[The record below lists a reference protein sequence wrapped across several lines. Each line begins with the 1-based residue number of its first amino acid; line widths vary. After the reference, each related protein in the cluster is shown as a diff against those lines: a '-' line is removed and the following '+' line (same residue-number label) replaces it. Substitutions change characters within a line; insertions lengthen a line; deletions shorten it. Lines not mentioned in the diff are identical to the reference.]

1 MLILSRRTGESLVIE
16 PDPTLANDPQSWFA
30 EGPIRLRI
38 NSINGSHVRLGI
50 DAPRALRVLREELV
64 NGPGAQA
71 TGNLP
76 PRALLARKVQL
87 LRGLRKWS
95 TQDLAEAAGLS
106 LTVVVC
112 IESATGHVELV
123 ELEALARAFGLT
135 VAELFL
141 PPGRTPEER

>member
-16 PDPTLANDPQSWFA
+16 PDPTRGHDPQDWFA

-38 NSINGSHVRLGI
+38 NDVRHHIVRLGI

-64 NGPGAQA
+64 TGPGAQA

-95 TQDLAEAAGLS
+95 TQELAQAAGLS

-112 IESATGHVELV
+112 IESATGNVELV
-123 ELEALARAFGLT
+123 ELEALARAFGLS

-141 PPGRTPEER
+141 PEVHLRSGE

>member
-1 MLILSRRTGESLVIE
+1 MLILSRRPGEALVIE
-16 PDPTLANDPQSWFA
+16 PNPEAGGPQDWFA

-38 NSINGSHVRLGI
+38 NSVNGSQVRIGI
-50 DAPRALRVLREELV
+50 EAPRAIRILREELV
-64 NGPGAQA
+64 TGPGAPV

-76 PRALLARKVQL
+76 PRALLARKVQR
-87 LRGLRKWS
+87 LRGLRQWS

-123 ELEALARAFGLT
+123 ELEALARAFGLS

-141 PPGRTPEER
+141 PPGRTPEEC